1 MRHQSGSG
9 GVGPSTP
16 SSMDLPYSVSSGS
29 HPMAPDSPRHQFY
42 TNIECLAWNSGYL
55 EYLKDAR
62 HCIEVC
68 SWACCDWSAPYD
80 GENPSPNTVL
90 PPPRQSNNPSMAMF
104 PEHFSLEHREV
115 SNTPPGQTKAAIL
128 SAGRSELSS
137 SDLDSGEW
145 DVTIGKN
152 NCISLT
158 PRSKKR
164 SLQRDELLPKP
175 HCTPP
180 SSSSLTPLLQN
191 ISTLSSANH
200 ILMCSTSDG
209 SKTMYNGMSGQEET
223 CSDNRDRLEIKKA
236 KRDLE
241 GQKDLDENAN
251 QSRSL
256 VACHPQSCTAVTQT
270 IFSISEMNRSKSPCV
285 NQIPPPSSEIMSSC
299 KSDSL
304 NSHSTSTD
312 IVDSKQTESVESLF
326 QELLEEIP
334 GDSQL
339 AADSSGRGINIEA
352 FTQELNELEDRV
364 KDCRRAASQ
373 QEEAAGKRREE
384 DQQPSMAPEVKPTTD
399 MKGGADLLSSSA
411 RLQNQTASQ
420 PYTGQTCRINSQMLN
435 VQIRSKNFW
444 SLIRPKTFFVC
455 VQVHLWWYF

>member
-1 MRHQSGSG
+1 MRHQSGSV

-16 SSMDLPYSVSSGS
+16 SMDSLYSGSSGS
-29 HPMAPDSPRHQFY
+29 HPLAPDSPRHQFY

-62 HCIEVC
+62 RCIEVC

-104 PEHFSLEHREV
+104 PEHFSLDYREV
-115 SNTPPGQTKAAIL
+115 SNTSPGQQKAAIF
-128 SAGRSELSS
+128 STGRSEMSS

-175 HCTPP
+175 NCTPP
-180 SSSSLTPLLQN
+180 SSSRTPLLQN
-191 ISTLSSANH
+191 LSTLSSANH

-209 SKTMYNGMSGQEET
+209 SQTMYNGMTGQEET

-241 GQKDLDENAN
+241 DQKDLDENAN
-251 QSRSL
+251 QNGSL
-256 VACHPQSCTAVTQT
+256 VTCHPQSCTAVPQA
-270 IFSISEMNRSKSPCV
+270 IFSISEMNHSGSPCV
-285 NQIPPPSSEIMSSC
+285 NQIPPPSSEIMSSN
-299 KSDSL
+299 KSNSL

-312 IVDSKQTESVESLF
+312 IVDSKQIESVESLI
-326 QELLEEIP
+326 QELLEEVP

-352 FTQELNELEDRV
+352 FNQELNELEDRV

-384 DQQPSMAPEVKPTTD
+384 EEEQRQQQQQQQSSTAPEVKLTTD

-420 PYTGQTCRINSQMLN
+420 PYTGQTSQML
-435 VQIRSKNFW
+435 
-444 SLIRPKTFFVC
+444 
-455 VQVHLWWYF
+455 

>member
-16 SSMDLPYSVSSGS
+16 TSMDSLYSGSSGS
-29 HPMAPDSPRHQFY
+29 HPLAPDSPRHQFY

-62 HCIEVC
+62 RCIEIC

-115 SNTPPGQTKAAIL
+115 SNTPPGQPKAAIL
-128 SAGRSELSS
+128 STGRSELSS
-137 SDLDSGEW
+137 SELDSGEW

-175 HCTPP
+175 NCTPP

-191 ISTLSSANH
+191 LSTLSSANH
-200 ILMCSTSDG
+200 ILMCSASDG
-209 SKTMYNGMSGQEET
+209 SQAMYNGMTGQEET

-241 GQKDLDENAN
+241 DQKDLDENAN
-251 QSRSL
+251 RNGSL
-256 VACHPQSCTAVTQT
+256 LTRHPQSCTAVPQA
-270 IFSISEMNRSKSPCV
+270 IFSISEMNHSRSPCV
-285 NQIPPPSSEIMSSC
+285 NQIPPPSSEIMSSN
-299 KSDSL
+299 KSD
-304 NSHSTSTD
+304 SHSTSTD
-312 IVDSKQTESVESLF
+312 VVGSNQTESVESLI
-326 QELLEEIP
+326 QELLDEAP

-339 AADSSGRGINIEA
+339 AADSSVRGINIEA

-364 KDCRRAASQ
+364 KDCSSAAIQ
-373 QEEAAGKRREE
+373 QEEAAGTRREE
-384 DQQPSMAPEVKPTTD
+384 EHQQQPAVAPEVKLTTD

-420 PYTGQTCRINSQMLN
+420 PYTGQTR
-435 VQIRSKNFW
+435 
-444 SLIRPKTFFVC
+444 
-455 VQVHLWWYF
+455 